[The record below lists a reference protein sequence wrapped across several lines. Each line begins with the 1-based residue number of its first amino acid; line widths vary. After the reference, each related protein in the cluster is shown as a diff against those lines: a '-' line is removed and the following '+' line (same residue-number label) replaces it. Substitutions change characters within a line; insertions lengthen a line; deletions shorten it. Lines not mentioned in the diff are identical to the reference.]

1 MNFLAHAFLSGDHP
15 DILVG
20 NFIADHIPGNEFDH
34 YRAGIVQGILL
45 HRRIDSFTDHHPVYL
60 RSKRRLY
67 RNQHKYAGVVADMFY
82 DHFLAA
88 GWSEYADED
97 LMVFTAR
104 SYAIL
109 MQNFDILPVHT
120 RRILP
125 YMVKDDWLASYADLD
140 FLQQSLRGMA
150 IRTPYRSGMGKA
162 VDELRDHYE
171 SFRNEFREF
180 FPEMILFARHEIEK
194 ITGIDSGT
202 RPGP

>member
-1 MNFLAHAFLSGDHP
+1 MNFLAHAFLSGERP

-20 NFIADHIPGNEFDH
+20 NFIADHIPGNAFDH
-34 YRAGIVQGILL
+34 YREEIVQGIQL

-82 DHFLAA
+82 DHFLAT
-88 GWSEYADED
+88 GWSAYSFQD
-97 LMVFTAR
+97 LTEFTAR

-109 MQNFDILPVHT
+109 MQNFDILPART
-120 RRILP
+120 KRILP
-125 YMVKDDWLASYADLD
+125 YMMEDDWLASYANLD

-150 IRTPYRSGMGKA
+150 IRTPYRSGMEKA
-162 VDELRDHYE
+162 VSDLRDHYD
-171 SFRNEFREF
+171 SFRDEFREF
-180 FPEMILFARHEIEK
+180 FPELILYARQEIEK

-202 RPGP
+202 SPGP